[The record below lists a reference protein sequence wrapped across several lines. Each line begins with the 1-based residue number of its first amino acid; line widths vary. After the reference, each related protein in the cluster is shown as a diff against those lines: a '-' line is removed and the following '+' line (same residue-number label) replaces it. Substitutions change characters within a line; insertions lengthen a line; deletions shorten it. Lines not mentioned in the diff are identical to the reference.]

1 MRRKIQLIFFPRFHR
16 GLDKL
21 YDILDSSWMT
31 AVTGNLYKVSFI
43 PYHTILPQTI
53 RTLLNDGMKSLNHR
67 QKNFATTGQL
77 ESGMLWLKTISL
89 FSRSW
94 SVFSVSFPAGG
105 MDVSVTQSQAGD
117 GWQELCSFL
126 KKPIPETPYPRYRN
140 VKI

>member
-43 PYHTILPQTI
+43 SYHTILLQTI
-53 RTLLNDGMKSLNHR
+53 RTLPNDGMKSLNHR

-77 ESGMLWLKTISL
+77 G
-89 FSRSW
+89 
-94 SVFSVSFPAGG
+94 
-105 MDVSVTQSQAGD
+105 
-117 GWQELCSFL
+117 
-126 KKPIPETPYPRYRN
+126 
-140 VKI
+140 

>member
-31 AVTGNLYKVSFI
+31 AVTGNLHKVSFV

-53 RTLLNDGMKSLNHR
+53 RTLPNDGMKSLNHR

-77 ESGMLWLKTISL
+77 G
-89 FSRSW
+89 
-94 SVFSVSFPAGG
+94 
-105 MDVSVTQSQAGD
+105 
-117 GWQELCSFL
+117 
-126 KKPIPETPYPRYRN
+126 
-140 VKI
+140 